1 MKTIFLTIILS
12 LLVIIP
18 IPMNAFTAFNAL
30 EVEDENK
37 EDIELKGDMEDDRQK
52 SLVLPFGAYQTNNNK
67 VCVMS
72 YDVCSN
78 ATIYIL
84 DVSGQTMDYFTS
96 SLSSLQIVSFDING
110 YPNGTYT
117 LVISTPQGTYL
128 TGVFEVDL

>member
-1 MKTIFLTIILS
+1 MKTKIITFFVLLLAVLPMQAFVLS
-12 LLVIIP
+12 
-18 IPMNAFTAFNAL
+18 NAL
-30 EVEDENK
+30 RVEDK
-37 EDIELKGDMEDDRQK
+37 KDIELKGDTEDERDK
-52 SLVLPFGAYQTNNNK
+52 SLLLPFGAYQTNNNK

>member
-1 MKTIFLTIILS
+1 MPTMAWQAVFDTD
-12 LLVIIP
+12 
-18 IPMNAFTAFNAL
+18 
-30 EVEDENK
+30 DEYKK
-37 EDIELKGDMEDDRQK
+37 EDIKLEGETEDEIEK
-52 SLVLPFGAYQTNNNK
+52 SLVFPFGAYQTNNNK

-72 YDVCSN
+72 YDFCSN

-84 DVSGQTMDYFTS
+84 DACGQTMDCFVS
-96 SLSSLQIVSFDING
+96 SLSSMQVVSFDIIG

>member
-12 LLVIIP
+12 LLVI

-72 YDVCSN
+72 YDFCSN
-78 ATIYIL
+78 ATISIL
-84 DVSGQTMDYFTS
+84 DASGQTMDCFAS
-96 SLSSLQIVSFDING
+96 SLSPMQVVSLDING